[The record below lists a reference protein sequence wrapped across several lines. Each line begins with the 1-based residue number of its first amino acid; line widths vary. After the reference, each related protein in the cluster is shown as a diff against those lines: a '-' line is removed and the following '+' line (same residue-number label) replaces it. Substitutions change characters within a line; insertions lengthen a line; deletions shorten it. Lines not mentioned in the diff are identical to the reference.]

1 MVHTTIYVTDLS
13 IKLYNG
19 ILSSLAPLFP
29 TPRNHEILVKY
40 VYQKK
45 ISVVSNTIA
54 IRVDWL

>member
-19 ILSSLAPLFP
+19 ILISLAPLFP
-29 TPRNHEILVKY
+29 TPRNYEKKTCMHTK
-40 VYQKK
+40 KK

>member
-19 ILSSLAPLFP
+19 ILISSAPLFP
-29 TPRNHEILVKY
+29 TPRNYEKKNVY
-40 VYQKK
+40 AYQKK